1 MIHAEKVRLV
11 NPHKGRFQKKR
22 RKAGGSVVR
31 RKKSRARNPAE
42 LLSLGF
48 TNPQKLGEK
57 KMAKRKRKAGVRKA
71 RRPNPFASHR
81 KVTRR
86 KTRRANP
93 SGHRR
98 RSSGRRR
105 HNPSMLAGTT
115 SILKSGFYALLGLV
129 AARQV
134 PQMVLGARNA
144 GVIGYAA
151 NVAVTVIAA
160 MLGSKFLGKEAG
172 AAMGVGGGVYVANRV
187 IQDNFSPVGKVLS
200 ISGIGDYTALGDIQ
214 NGYFPLPVPTNA
226 AGQPI
231 IPSEIRPVP
240 MVAGKGVGS
249 VAAPSRYVSRF

>member
-11 NPHKGRFQKKR
+11 NPSRGRFQKKR
-22 RKAGGSVVR
+22 RKAGGSAKR
-31 RKKSRARNPAE
+31 RKASRARNPAE

-48 TNPQKLGEK
+48 TNPQKLGDK
-57 KMAKRKRKAGVRKA
+57 KMAKRKRKAGARKA

-86 KTRRANP
+86 KARRANP

-98 RSSGRRR
+98 RRSSGRRR
-105 HNPSMLAGTT
+105 NPGVLAGTT

-134 PQMVLGARNA
+134 PQMALGARNA

-151 NVAVTVIAA
+151 NIAVTVIAA

-172 AAMGVGGGVYVANRV
+172 AAIGVGGGVYVANRV

-214 NGYFPLPVPTNA
+214 QGYYPLPVPTNA

-231 IPSEIRPVP
+231 IPTEIRPIAP
-240 MVAGKGVGS
+240 APKANMGS
-249 VAAPSRYVSRF
+249 VASSSRFISRF

>member
-1 MIHAEKVRLV
+1 MVHAEKVRLV

-22 RKAGGSVVR
+22 RKAGGSAKR

-48 TNPQKLGEK
+48 INPQKLGE
-57 KMAKRKRKAGVRKA
+57 KMAKRKRKAGARKT

-105 HNPSMLAGTT
+105 SNPSMLAGTT

-151 NVAVTVIAA
+151 NIAVTVIAA

-200 ISGIGDYTALGDIQ
+200 ISGIGDYNSLGDIQ

-226 AGQPI
+226 SGQPI
-231 IPSEIRPVP
+231 IPAELRPAP
-240 MVAGKGVGS
+240 AMVAKGVGS
-249 VAAPSRYVSRF
+249 VASPSRYVSRF

>member
-1 MIHAEKVRLV
+1 MIHAETVRLV

-22 RKAGGSVVR
+22 RKAGGSAVR

-48 TNPQKLGEK
+48 TNPQKLGDK
-57 KMAKRKRKAGVRKA
+57 KTMAKRKRKAGASRA
-71 RRPNPFASHR
+71 RRSNPFAAHN
-81 KVTRR
+81 KTRR
-86 KTRRANP
+86 KARRANP

-105 HNPSMLAGTT
+105 HNPSVLAGTT

-187 IQDNFSPVGKVLS
+187 IQDNFSPVGRVLS

-214 NGYFPLPVPTNA
+214 NGYFPLPVPTNGS
-226 AGQPI
+226 GQPI
-231 IPSEIRPVP
+231 IPQELRPLPV
-240 MVAGKGVGS
+240 VAGKGVGS
-249 VAAPSRYVSRF
+249 VASPSRYVSRF